1 MPPMFSKPLAQ
12 LVEVETENAEN
23 AETETGPC
31 LPLDVSDIINNAVA
45 NFKLNSD
52 SNHTKHKRKFKF
64 PCGICEKSVN
74 KNQKSMHCDSC
85 NFWIHKSCEGLTEDE
100 FQRLVEE
107 DDDIPF
113 SMLTCKIKQ
122 NAEIFPFGLLS
133 KFELLDLYGIDLP
146 SLVETFPCF
155 ETRSRLT
162 MLPNISDF
170 DIDENLISTISSKYY
185 DLNEIN

>member
-1 MPPMFSKPLAQ
+1 M
-12 LVEVETENAEN
+12 
-23 AETETGPC
+23 
-31 LPLDVSDIINNAVA
+31 
-45 NFKLNSD
+45 
-52 SNHTKHKRKFKF
+52 
-64 PCGICEKSVN
+64 N

-113 SMLTCKIKQ
+113 SCLTCKIKQ

-146 SLVETFPCF
+146 SLVET
-155 ETRSRLT
+155 
-162 MLPNISDF
+162 LPV
-170 DIDENLISTISSKYY
+170 SKLGL
-185 DLNEIN
+185 DLQSYPT

>member
-12 LVEVETENAEN
+12 LVEVETENAE
-23 AETETGPC
+23 TEIGPC
-31 LPLDVSDIINNAVA
+31 LPLDLSDIINNAVA

-64 PCGICEKSVN
+64 PCGICEKSVT
-74 KNQKSMHCDSC
+74 KNHKSVHCDSC

-107 DDDIPF
+107 INDIPF
-113 SMLTCKIKQ
+113 SCHTCKIKQ

-133 KFELLDLYGIDLP
+133 KFELLYLYGIDLP
-146 SLVETFPCF
+146 SLVETFPF
-155 ETRSRLT
+155 
-162 MLPNISDF
+162 
-170 DIDENLISTISSKYY
+170 
-185 DLNEIN
+185 